1 MNQPGECRVYLSAGA
16 PSGDAHAATLARA
29 LRAADPHAIL
39 EGTGGP
45 LMAAAGVHLRHS
57 IDHLGASGL
66 FEAARSLPAHLRLFA
81 DLRRRFRNHQYDLLV
96 VVDYPGFH
104 LRLAAVAARAGIP
117 VLFYIPPQL
126 WAWGEGRAS
135 HLSEAA
141 RRVAVVLPFE
151 EAFFRARGVNAT
163 FVGHP
168 LLDATPAPPRPA
180 ARARFGLASRAPVLG
195 LFPGSRPHEVR
206 RLWPSLLK
214 AAQVARRSMPDLE
227 ILVAASGDCAY
238 PHSGDVRLCAGDAR
252 AVMAAADAGICKS
265 GTTTLEAVL
274 ADLPMVIAY
283 RMHPWTHAIARRV
296 VRVNRIGLANLVAGR
311 DVVPE
316 LIQDEA
322 TPERLAGAV
331 LPLLDRDGKASRDQR
346 AGFEI
351 VRARL
356 GTPGASARVAE
367 MARSLVA

>member
-1 MNQPGECRVYLSAGA
+1 MSEPGECRVYLSAGE
-16 PSGDAHAATLARA
+16 PSGDAHAANLARA
-29 LRAADPHAIL
+29 LRAVAPTTIL

-45 LMAAAGVHLRHS
+45 LMAAAGVHLRHP
-57 IDHLGASGL
+57 IDDLGASGL
-66 FEAARSLPAHLRLFA
+66 FEAARSLPAHVRLFA

-104 LRLAAVAARAGIP
+104 LRLAAVAATAGIP

-126 WAWGEGRAS
+126 WAWGESRVS
-135 HLSEAA
+135 NLSAAA

-168 LLDATPAPPRPA
+168 LLDAAPAPARA
-180 ARARFGLASRAPVLG
+180 TARARFGVASRAPVLG

-206 RLWPSLLK
+206 RLWPTVLE
-214 AAQVARRSMPDLE
+214 AARAARRLVPDLE
-227 ILVAASGDCAY
+227 VLVAASRDCAY
-238 PHSGDVRLCAGDAR
+238 PHSGDVRLCPGDAR

-296 VRVNRIGLANLVAGR
+296 VRVNRVGLANLVAGW

-316 LIQDEA
+316 LIQDDA
-322 TPERLAGAV
+322 TPERLAAAV
-331 LPLLDRDGKASRDQR
+331 VPLLDGNGGPARDQR
-346 AGFEI
+346 AGFEV

-356 GTPGASARVAE
+356 GSPGASARVAE
-367 MARSLVA
+367 MARELVA